1 VVFGLIVG
9 KPLGVAASVWAATRF
24 GLAKLPENA
33 EWRQIYGLA
42 LLTGIGFTMSLFIGG
57 LAFPAEGYNVDIRIG
72 VLIGSLFS
80 AICGYLLLRTARF
93 AA

>member
-1 VVFGLIVG
+1 
-9 KPLGVAASVWAATRF
+9 
-24 GLAKLPENA
+24 
-33 EWRQIYGLA
+33 
-42 LLTGIGFTMSLFIGG
+42 MSLFIGG

>member
-1 VVFGLIVG
+1 
-9 KPLGVAASVWAATRF
+9 
-24 GLAKLPENA
+24 LPENA